1 MTYKFYLRE
10 PKRTKGKTRIMLVI
24 FHANRTFQRSLGLAV
39 EPKDFKKQRTKDEEI
54 NAKLRSIETSLLGL
68 LTQFSTEKDI
78 TNALDHAVAIAKGK
92 SYVEESYDASRPFL
106 WDYFEEWSLRGSE
119 RAKDRNLAYRRIVDM
134 MGRYTDWEDI
144 DGAWYFLFSEK
155 CRERNYSHN
164 YKSTLTAKLKTVM
177 NEAFNRGIHKNEA
190 FRKFPT
196 SYKPAD
202 TIALTQEEV
211 DALWNAT
218 LCGKLADARD
228 VFIVGIYC
236 AGRFQDYSQI
246 SSDNIADGKLR
257 YVQRKTGETVI
268 IPCAPRILEVLER
281 HGGKLPR
288 ITEQE
293 VGKHIKFIAKM
304 IGGSFLNVVE
314 VSKIRADKK
323 EIEAHQRWELIS
335 THTARRTGI
344 TILHLQGVPA
354 YQLMMVSGHRTI
366 DNFQKYLRIGKEQN
380 AQYLMDIDFFR
391 QG

>member
-54 NAKLRSIETSLLGL
+54 NAKLRSIEASLLGL

-78 TNALDHAVAIAKGK
+78 TNALDRAVAIAKGK

-218 LCGKLADARD
+218 LDGVLAHARD
-228 VFIVGIYC
+228 VFMVGIYC
-236 AGRFQDYSQI
+236 AGRFQDYSKI
-246 SSDNIADGKLR
+246 SMDNIVDGELR

-268 IPCAPRILEVLER
+268 IPCSPRIVEVLNR
-281 HGGKLPR
+281 YGGVLPR

-293 VGKHIKFIAKM
+293 IGRNIKFVAKM
-304 IGGSFLNVVE
+304 LGGSFLNVVE
-314 VSKIRADKK
+314 VSKIRGEKTTV
-323 EIEAHQRWELIS
+323 ETHRRWELIS
-335 THTARRTGI
+335 THTARRTGA
-344 TILHLQGVPA
+344 TLL
-354 YQLMMVSGHRTI
+354 YKSGLPIAVCRFVTGHTT
-366 DNFQKYLRIGKEQN
+366 DQMFLNYLKISKEEG
-380 AQYLMDIDFFR
+380 AKLLAKSDFFK
-391 QG
+391 